1 LLLDEATSALD
12 NYNEKIIQEA
22 LHQACKSIIILLY
35 SYFYNEIILDR
46 TTIIIAHR
54 LSTIQNADHIYVFDK
69 GNIVEQGTHNTL
81 MEIEE
86 GLYKQMINMQKM
98 QLFNKDDINKNI
110 IQTEDENKL
119 SYLYNR
125 TRLLSDNHYEDIDK
139 VDFDL

>member
-1 LLLDEATSALD
+1 
-12 NYNEKIIQEA
+12 
-22 LHQACKSIIILLY
+22 
-35 SYFYNEIILDR
+35 
-46 TTIIIAHR
+46 
-54 LSTIQNADHIYVFDK
+54 
-69 GNIVEQGTHNTL
+69 